1 MNIYNRFFL
10 RGGVV
15 LEKLLAVFDTDVL
28 YASRLLEFLKTL
40 KWEGFEIMLFTKEE
54 SLLDFLKYQSVE
66 ILLYGGES
74 SPEDLPKD
82 NIKYIIWLSA
92 DMRQGKNKQEIIY
105 KYQSAQKIG
114 TELLSQYTRL
124 EDVNQQSEFGEANL
138 ITVFSPIPGEEKISY
153 AWSMA
158 KELSNRRK
166 VLFVSFEQLPT
177 GFVIQGENSKPS
189 MSEFLYYL
197 KESNIDHME
206 QLKAY
211 INYWERLSYLSGPS
225 HGFDLLSISREDVS
239 RLLEEIKNCKEY
251 QQIIFYLGIYTEA
264 SMEILSSSDEVYIA
278 IRDGPYE
285 ERIEKEWE
293 RQMGLTG
300 IKVEQ
305 LNHHIVKLPV
315 LDMEGK

>member
-1 MNIYNRFFL
+1 M
-10 RGGVV
+10 
-15 LEKLLAVFDTDVL
+15 EKLLAVFDTDVL

-40 KWEGFEIMLFTKEE
+40 KWEGFEIVLFTKEE

-92 DMRQGKNKQEIIY
+92 DIRQGKNKQEIIY

-124 EDVNQQSEFGEANL
+124 EDVNQQSAFGEANL
-138 ITVFSPIPGEEKISY
+138 ITVFSPIPGAEKISY

-197 KESNIDHME
+197 KESNIDLMD
-206 QLKAY
+206 QLRAY

-293 RQMGLTG
+293 RQMELTG